1 MQLKERLKYNNRK
14 IKAKSHLVS
23 KVCPSKPVGEK
34 GKERKGE
41 KRKERREKGKK
52 MVEQGGR
59 YDFFSSPSSFP
70 SALKV
75 VARERSQR
83 KPRTSKFLMV
93 GKLGF
98 DVFHV

>member
-1 MQLKERLKYNNRK
+1 
-14 IKAKSHLVS
+14 
-23 KVCPSKPVGEK
+23 
-34 GKERKGE
+34 
-41 KRKERREKGKK
+41 

-59 YDFFSSPSSFP
+59 CDFFSSLSSFP
-70 SALKV
+70 SALQV

-83 KPRTSKFLMV
+83 KPRTSKFFMV

>member
-1 MQLKERLKYNNRK
+1 MREKREEKREK
-14 IKAKSHLVS
+14 
-23 KVCPSKPVGEK
+23 K
-34 GKERKGE
+34 GK
-41 KRKERREKGKK
+41 KRERREKTVAK
-52 MVEQGGR
+52 GR
-59 YDFFSSPSSFP
+59 KVRCDDFFSPSSSFS
-70 SALKV
+70 SALQV

>member
-1 MQLKERLKYNNRK
+1 MEFKSK
-14 IKAKSHLVS
+14 IRDLSLQI
-23 KVCPSKPVGEK
+23 EEITYE
-34 GKERKGE
+34 KERKEKRE
-41 KRKERREKGKK
+41 KRKGRKEKGEEKGWGK
-52 MVEQGGR
+52 VVEVNF
-59 YDFFSSPSSFP
+59 YALSSFP
-70 SALKV
+70 SALQV

>member
-34 GKERKGE
+34 GKGRKGE

-52 MVEQGGR
+52 IVEQGGR
-59 YDFFSSPSSFP
+59 CDFFFSFKL
-70 SALKV
+70 SKC
-75 VARERSQR
+75 S
-83 KPRTSKFLMV
+83 TSGSK
-93 GKLGF
+93 GEEPKETKKK
-98 DVFHV
+98 

>member
-34 GKERKGE
+34 GKGRKGE
-41 KRKERREKGKK
+41 KRKERREKGNK

-59 YDFFSSPSSFP
+59 CDFSSPSSFP
-70 SALKV
+70 SALQV

>member
-1 MQLKERLKYNNRK
+1 MGRQTKILIFCSLKKLGE
-14 IKAKSHLVS
+14 
-23 KVCPSKPVGEK
+23 PVGEK
-34 GKERKGE
+34 GEGRKGG

-52 MVEQGGR
+52 IVEQGGR
-59 YDFFSSPSSFP
+59 CDFFSPSSSFP
-70 SALKV
+70 IALQV

>member
-1 MQLKERLKYNNRK
+1 MNFAQIEEGSVMREKREEKREK
-14 IKAKSHLVS
+14 
-23 KVCPSKPVGEK
+23 K
-34 GKERKGE
+34 GK
-41 KRKERREKGKK
+41 KRERREKTVAK
-52 MVEQGGR
+52 GR
-59 YDFFSSPSSFP
+59 KVRCDDFFSPSSSFQ
-70 SALKV
+70 SALQV